1 MSRGGMLLKNRSS
14 IKLSSKFKKVYNFL
28 PARNTVVM
36 TTATPIVEGAVAVVV
51 IDMAALTAGTTY
63 QVKLVGVDNTQLVF
77 SVKAD

>member
-1 MSRGGMLLKNRSS
+1 M
-14 IKLSSKFKKVYNFL
+14 YNFL

-36 TTATPIVEGAVAVVV
+36 TTATAIVEGGAVAVVV
-51 IDMAALTAGTTY
+51 IDTAALTAGTTY

>member
-1 MSRGGMLLKNRSS
+1 M
-14 IKLSSKFKKVYNFL
+14 YNFL

-36 TTATPIVEGAVAVVV
+36 TTATAIVEGGGAVAVVV
-51 IDMAALTAGTTY
+51 IDTAALTAGTTY